1 MPIPSEKLGGR
12 LPLLDPKEISGAQKE
27 LYDREN
33 TKMVPWADQAG
44 FRSKTEDGKLIG
56 PFNPM
61 LFSPALGGAF
71 LDLQAA
77 EQSQT
82 TLSKR
87 VREVV
92 ILSVGAVWK
101 SEYELYAHRAVGRSV
116 GLSEEAVRMLAAGQL
131 PAELNEEE
139 QIARRYTIQLC
150 REHRVSDD
158 VYRAAELAF
167 ERRGLVDMAVLM
179 GTYHTVCTLLN
190 GFEVPVPE

>member
-1 MPIPSEKLGGR
+1 MSIQTEKLGGR
-12 LPLLDPKEISGAQKE
+12 LPLLDPRELSGAQKE

-33 TKMVPWADQAG
+33 TKLVPWADHAG

-56 PFNPM
+56 PFNPL
-61 LFSPALGGAF
+61 LFSPGIGRAF

-77 EQSQT
+77 EQSHT

-101 SEYELYAHRAVGRSV
+101 SDYELYAHMAVGRSV
-116 GLSEEAVRMLAAGQL
+116 GLSEEAVRALASGAL
-131 PAELNEEE
+131 PADLSEEE
-139 QIARRYTIQLC
+139 QIARRYTTQLC
-150 REHRVSDD
+150 REHRVSTEF
-158 VYRAAELAF
+158 YAAAETAF
-167 ERRGLVDMAVLM
+167 GKQGLVDMAILM
-179 GTYHTVCTLLN
+179 GTYHLVCTLLN